1 MDAFSIIKRRLKLIF
16 IVDKLSF
23 CQYPYQILFQWP
35 VFKGSVAAL
44 QIFKGPL
51 DDNFKLGN
59 SIWEIWIMVFKNG
72 LSKICRRQ
80 SLKKLKWYGL
90 LRQTISLQI
99 F

>member
-1 MDAFSIIKRRLKLIF
+1 MDTFSIIKRRLKLIF

-44 QIFKGPL
+44 QIFKWCEKSRDWVL
-51 DDNFKLGN
+51 YFEKKK
-59 SIWEIWIMVFKNG
+59 KN
-72 LSKICRRQ
+72 R
-80 SLKKLKWYGL
+80 
-90 LRQTISLQI
+90 